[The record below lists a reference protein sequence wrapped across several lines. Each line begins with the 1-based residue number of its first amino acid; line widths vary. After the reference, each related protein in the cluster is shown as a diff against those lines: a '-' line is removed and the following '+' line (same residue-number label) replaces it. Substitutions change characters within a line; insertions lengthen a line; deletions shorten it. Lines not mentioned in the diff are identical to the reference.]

1 MKVQILGTGCAKCK
15 QLEKDV
21 FNALA
26 ELDVA
31 ADVNKVGDISKII
44 GYKVMMT
51 PALVINGKV
60 KLSGRLPKKDELH
73 KYINEE
79 LG

>member
-1 MKVQILGTGCAKCK
+1 MGCSRCN

-31 ADVNKVGDISKII
+31 ADVQKIEDIKEIMSF
-44 GYKVMMT
+44 KVMAM

-60 KLSGRLPKKDELH
+60 KSAGKDLKPIEV
-73 KYINEE
+73 KRFISEE
-79 LG
+79 L